1 MRFLYDRELFKRY
14 YKDII
19 KNVLLLLTISAL
31 SIAAPLILRN
41 AIDYENGTGFS
52 AKAIGYYLILVT
64 ILHSVRF
71 IYHRFSFWFSEKF
84 KNFETV
90 NLYKKIF
97 HMSYDKINE
106 MEPTYIAER
115 VRDTVNTIFSLYCN
129 SLTGIFV
136 SVVTVIVVLAV
147 VIGIDIP
154 LAVLYFLQVPLQY
167 FGFQKLLNGEKSKL
181 AQYSYEM
188 TVIAAKS
195 NKNIKAVISDVNS
208 IKQYSDSD
216 GILSFI
222 KSSIENITRIERKA
236 NSYAMDMCTILNYVS
251 LLLKNSCYVYIIY
264 LYITNRA
271 TIGDMIYLNLVN
283 DIYYT
288 SIGELINI
296 QINLRDLHGAV
307 QFVSDE
313 IEKNYED
320 DGEKT
325 FERIDSISGTIKDVG
340 YKDKKLIEEGSFTFE
355 RGDIVALTGDS
366 GTGKSTFVKML
377 NKFLICD
384 GIKVNDCDMKEISNR
399 FLREKVFY
407 LAQSSYLLPFSIKDN
422 ITLGAAFSEEK
433 WKQLLSLDFMQ
444 KFIRQEEGLDMIVYE
459 NGNNLSGGDK
469 QKIMLGRIF
478 LQNPDVIIL
487 DESFNAI
494 DEKSGEDIIDEIVSM
509 YADRIIIIISHS
521 EKYFKHCNKRI
532 NIKDKSLK
540 ETHFQT
546 IE

>member
-1 MRFLYDRELFKRY
+1 M
-14 YKDII
+14 
-19 KNVLLLLTISAL
+19 
-31 SIAAPLILRN
+31 
-41 AIDYENGTGFS
+41 
-52 AKAIGYYLILVT
+52 VT
-64 ILHSVRF
+64 
-71 IYHRFSFWFSEKF
+71 
-84 KNFETV
+84 
-90 NLYKKIF
+90 
-97 HMSYDKINE
+97 
-106 MEPTYIAER
+106 
-115 VRDTVNTIFSLYCN
+115 
-129 SLTGIFV
+129 
-136 SVVTVIVVLAV
+136 
-147 VIGIDIP
+147 
-154 LAVLYFLQVPLQY
+154 
-167 FGFQKLLNGEKSKL
+167 
-181 AQYSYEM
+181 
-188 TVIAAKS
+188 
-195 NKNIKAVISDVNS
+195 VISDVNS

-236 NSYAMDMCTILNYVS
+236 NSYAMDMCTILNYIS

-271 TIGDMIYLNLVN
+271 TIGDMIYLDLVN

-340 YKDKKLIEEGSFTFE
+340 YKDKKLIEEGSFVFE
-355 RGDIVALTGDS
+355 RGDIIALTGDS

-422 ITLGAAFSEEK
+422 ITLGAALSEEK

-494 DEKSGEDIIDEIVSM
+494 DEKSGEDIIDEIVFM
-509 YADRIIIIISHS
+509 YADKIIIIISHS
-521 EKYFKHCNKRI
+521 EKYLKHCNKRI
-532 NIKDKSLK
+532 NIKDKRLK
-540 ETHFQT
+540 EMHFQT